1 MLGPDWTEGC
11 KGCSYV
17 TDHLDG
23 TLEHLG
29 ARDVSLVLVSRARL
43 QNIEAFKKRMG
54 WRLPWVSSAGNDFNH
69 DFGVSFTKD
78 EVASQAKSY
87 NFGTRAP
94 YAEENPGMSFFY
106 KDAEGAIFHTY
117 GTFARG
123 LDALLGTYVI
133 LDRAPKGATKSS
145 SRRRWTGCGI
155 TTNTNRR
162 RATRWIMLPREVA
175 PNAGCACGCS
185 RVAPSPGRT
194 ARRSVSDVAF
204 GLLSLGV
211 WVFMPKCPV
220 CLAAY
225 VALWTGLG
233 LSFATA
239 AYVRWTL
246 LALSGSR
253 HCCISPPALEK
264 RSTRQLTQAA
274 RQFR

>member
-1 MLGPDWTEGC
+1 MSSTATLGHKVVSKNEWLRACADFLAKEKELSRLGDEVARQRRHLPWARVEKNYVFDGPQGKVSLWDLFGEHSQLATYHFMLGPDWTEGC

-69 DFGVSFTKD
+69 DFGVSFTED

-106 KDAEGAIFHTY
+106 KDAGGVIFHTY

-133 LDRAPKGATKSS
+133 LDRAPKGRDEEQLK
-145 SRRRWTGCGI
+145 
-155 TTNTNRR
+155 
-162 RATRWIMLPREVA
+162 A
-175 PNAGCACGCS
+175 PMDWV
-185 RVAPSPGRT
+185 RLHDKYQPTPVQ
-194 ARRSVSDVAF
+194 
-204 GLLSLGV
+204 LG
-211 WVFMPKCPV
+211 
-220 CLAAY
+220 
-225 VALWTGLG
+225 
-233 LSFATA
+233 
-239 AYVRWTL
+239 
-246 LALSGSR
+246 GS
-253 HCCISPPALEK
+253 CCHEK
-264 RSTRQLTQAA
+264 
-274 RQFR
+274 